1 MNRVINE
8 VDRRLYIAYSV
19 CEPNAYRSFYSIL
32 QYFFVQ
38 AIEKEIAIIT
48 IHLFVNLYRR
58 I

>member
-38 AIEKEIAIIT
+38 AKEKEIVII
-48 IHLFVNLYRR
+48 ILFFIRGLDF
-58 I
+58 